1 MKKDPH
7 FSTYKSEGHKW
18 ITLADSEYYPD
29 ILEKAKSLY
38 SPVLLKFKQLVSKAK
53 SSEELFLEI
62 SKTDD
67 TWTRIQL
74 CRVFRKYVSPATP
87 VEMLKQKR
95 KAAEINERFGMQFR
109 EISEVKEAALS
120 REDDDPVISAILW
133 EYKDRGQSGYNL
145 TEKAFETIRAQFP
158 DYEVT
163 GPERAGRDI
172 LLGEILEDY
181 PKADRPVDLV
191 IKSKTG
197 ELLAVGL
204 ARYDGD
210 RGGSQEDDRTG
221 QYREVADELI
231 GFYER
236 KLMSVA
242 KVIFIND
249 GPGLLLGSMWDDY
262 AYIESKNPSRIKVIT
277 LKMLHTRLTREWLE
291 SE

>member
-7 FSTYKSEGHKW
+7 FSSYKAEGHKW
-18 ITLADSEYYPD
+18 ITLAESEYYPD
-29 ILEKAKSLY
+29 ILLQAQALY
-38 SPVLLKFKQLVSKAK
+38 TPVLSTFKKLVLKSK
-53 SSEELFLEI
+53 SSEELFLKI
-62 SKTDD
+62 SDTDD

-95 KAAEINERFGMQFR
+95 KAGEIVERFGMQFR
-109 EISEVKEAALS
+109 EISEVKDAALS
-120 REDDDPVISAILW
+120 RADDDPVISAILW

-145 TEKAFETIRAQFP
+145 TEKAFEIIRSLFP
-158 DYEVT
+158 DFEVT

-172 LLGEILEDY
+172 LLGEVLANY
-181 PKADRPVDLV
+181 PKPDRPVDLV
-191 IKSKTG
+191 IKNDKD

-210 RGGSQEDDRTG
+210 RGGAQEDDRTG

-236 KLMSVA
+236 ESMSVS

-262 AYIESKNPSRIKVIT
+262 SYIESKNPARIKVMT
-277 LKMLHTRLTREWLE
+277 LKMLQKRLTREWLE
-291 SE
+291 NE

>member
-7 FSTYKSEGHKW
+7 FSSYKAEGHKW
-18 ITLADSEYYPD
+18 ITLAESEYYPD
-29 ILEKAKSLY
+29 ILLQAQALY
-38 SPVLLKFKQLVSKAK
+38 TPVLSTFKKLVLKSK
-53 SSEELFLEI
+53 SSEELFLKI
-62 SKTDD
+62 SETDD
-67 TWTRIQL
+67 TWTRVQL

-95 KAAEINERFGMQFR
+95 KAGEIVERFGMQFR
-109 EISEVKEAALS
+109 EISEVKDAALS
-120 REDDDPVISAILW
+120 RADDDPVISAILW

-145 TEKAFETIRAQFP
+145 TEKAFEIIRSLFP
-158 DYEVT
+158 DFEVT

-172 LLGEILEDY
+172 LLGEVLANY
-181 PKADRPVDLV
+181 PKPDRPVDLV
-191 IKSKTG
+191 IKNDKD

-210 RGGSQEDDRTG
+210 RGGAQEDDRTG

-236 KLMSVA
+236 ESMSVS

-262 AYIESKNPSRIKVIT
+262 SYIESKNPARIKVMT
-277 LKMLHTRLTREWLE
+277 LKMLQKRLTREWLE
-291 SE
+291 NE